1 MIFKTAY
8 FYKWQKKNKIP
19 DYILISAITE
29 IQDGLLDADLG
40 GFVLKKRIP
49 KSNSGKSSGYR
60 TILATAKENH
70 WFFMYGFSKNE
81 QDNID
86 KVELNALQLLAKKLL
101 FGTNLANALDNN
113 EIIEVK
119 HEKK

>member
-8 FYKWQKKNKIP
+8 FYKWQNKNKIL
-19 DYILISAITE
+19 DDTLISAVTE
-29 IQDGLLDADLG
+29 IQNGLLDADLG

-49 KSNSGKSSGYR
+49 RPNSGKSGGYR
-60 TILATAKENH
+60 TILATAKDNH
-70 WFFMYGFSKNE
+70 WFFMYGFPKNE

-86 KVELNALQLLAKKLL
+86 KAELKALQLLAKKLL
-101 FGTNLANALDNN
+101 FETNLVNALNN
-113 EIIEVK
+113 DEIIEVK

>member
-8 FYKWQKKNKIP
+8 FYKWQKKNKIS
-19 DYILISAITE
+19 DDILISAINE
-29 IQDGLLDADLG
+29 IQNGLLDADLG

-60 TILATAKENH
+60 TILATAKDGH

-86 KVELNALQLLAKKLL
+86 KVELKALQLLAKKLL
-101 FGTNLANALDNN
+101 FATNLAKALNNN

>member
-8 FYKWQKKNKIP
+8 FYKWQKKNRIP
-19 DYILISAITE
+19 DNVLISAITE
-29 IQDGLLDADLG
+29 IQNGLLDADLG

-49 KSNSGKSSGYR
+49 KSNYGKSSGYR
-60 TILATAKENH
+60 TILATAKNDH

-86 KVELNALQLLAKKLL
+86 KAELKALQLLAKKLL
-101 FGTNLANALDNN
+101 FETNLPNALDNA